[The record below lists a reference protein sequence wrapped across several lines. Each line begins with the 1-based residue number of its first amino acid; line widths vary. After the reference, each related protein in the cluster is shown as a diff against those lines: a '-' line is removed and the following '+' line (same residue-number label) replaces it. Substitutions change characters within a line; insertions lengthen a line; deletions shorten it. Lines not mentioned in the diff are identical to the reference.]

1 MERYEKYELL
11 IGGILEGFIFGTLS
25 FGIISLGF
33 GLYALWK
40 HHKEKKVY
48 WEYVG
53 ILLGPL
59 LGVPMIV
66 LLIFI
71 AREGVPLPAPIIV
84 FLGVL
89 IGGVYLARK
98 GNDLESKRKKRN
110 TSQPNQ

>member
-1 MERYEKYELL
+1 MQISRKRDNMERYDKYELL

-33 GLYALWK
+33 G
-40 HHKEKKVY
+40 
-48 WEYVG
+48 
-53 ILLGPL
+53 
-59 LGVPMIV
+59 
-66 LLIFI
+66 
-71 AREGVPLPAPIIV
+71 IIV